1 MEKGDSW
8 QLYSVAQFEI
18 MFRKLIH
25 KNEKYIYFILT
36 IKRALSFNGE
46 ILSKI
51 RQGVLEIFRVMPG
64 VYSTRKRDHRGRD
77 GNLSQIFTTF
87 YDFGDGK

>member
-1 MEKGDSW
+1 
-8 QLYSVAQFEI
+8 
-18 MFRKLIH
+18 
-25 KNEKYIYFILT
+25 
-36 IKRALSFNGE
+36 
-46 ILSKI
+46 
-51 RQGVLEIFRVMPG
+51 MPG